1 MILGLCMCVIGLAN
15 LFAYDSMQRLY
26 LVAKIQQSSLSNL
39 NHMPH
44 QQST

>member
-15 LFAYDSMQRLY
+15 LFAYDSVKGCIL
-26 LVAKIQQSSLSNL
+26 AKIQQSSLSSI

-44 QQST
+44 QQSI